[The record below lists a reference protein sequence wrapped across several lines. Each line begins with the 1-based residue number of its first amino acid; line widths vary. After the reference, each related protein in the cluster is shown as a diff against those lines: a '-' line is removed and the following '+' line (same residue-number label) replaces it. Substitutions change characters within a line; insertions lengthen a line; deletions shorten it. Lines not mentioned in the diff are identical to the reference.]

1 MVAPSTPSSAPSA
14 PVPERLARSAS
25 LTGLATLV
33 SRVLG
38 LARETVA
45 AAIFGAGNEMD
56 AFLVAFRVPNLIRD
70 LFAEG
75 AMSAAFVPTFT
86 RHLAIRGKEDAWRL
100 GRNVLTT
107 LAVVT
112 GAVVLLMW
120 LFAEP
125 LVRIYAGDFAMVP
138 GKLALTVHLAR
149 IMLPF
154 LVLVAL
160 AAAAM
165 GMLNALHH
173 YFLPALAP
181 AAFNVASIVCA
192 LTLIPVM
199 RAVGEPPIAALA
211 VGALLGGFGQLA
223 LQWPALR
230 GEGFRYRPQV
240 DLRDP
245 GLRQMMLLMGPGT
258 VGLAATQVNLFVTTL
273 LAAQQGPGAVSWL
286 QYAFR
291 LMYLPIGLF
300 GVSIATAVLPAVS
313 RHLAVD
319 DAIAAGRTV
328 TRGLAM
334 MLVVNI
340 PATVGLF
347 MLAAPIVEVL
357 LERCRFHPAD
367 TVATAAAV
375 RCYAAGLIGY
385 STARIASPV
394 FYALG
399 RSRLAVALSI
409 TSMVANLAFSLVL
422 VRPMGHSGL
431 ALATSLAA
439 LLNGALALTILAR
452 QTRVVDVRHLFVTML
467 KTALAAAIMAA
478 ALTAL
483 VSIVSTVAPGDRLAP
498 RAVRL
503 AIDIGGGLAAFTVAA
518 HLLRIAEFDQMR
530 RRAAARALAL
540 VGRASDP
547 PQDA

>member
-1 MVAPSTPSSAPSA
+1 
-14 PVPERLARSAS
+14 
-25 LTGLATLV
+25 
-33 SRVLG
+33 
-38 LARETVA
+38 
-45 AAIFGAGNEMD
+45 
-56 AFLVAFRVPNLIRD
+56 
-70 LFAEG
+70 
-75 AMSAAFVPTFT
+75 
-86 RHLAIRGKEDAWRL
+86 
-100 GRNVLTT
+100 
-107 LAVVT
+107 
-112 GAVVLLMW
+112 
-120 LFAEP
+120 
-125 LVRIYAGDFAMVP
+125 
-138 GKLALTVHLAR
+138 
-149 IMLPF
+149 
-154 LVLVAL
+154 
-160 AAAAM
+160 
-165 GMLNALHH
+165 
-173 YFLPALAP
+173 
-181 AAFNVASIVCA
+181 
-192 LTLIPVM
+192 
-199 RAVGEPPIAALA
+199 
-211 VGALLGGFGQLA
+211 
-223 LQWPALR
+223 
-230 GEGFRYRPQV
+230 
-240 DLRDP
+240 
-245 GLRQMMLLMGPGT
+245 
-258 VGLAATQVNLFVTTL
+258 
-273 LAAQQGPGAVSWL
+273 
-286 QYAFR
+286 
-291 LMYLPIGLF
+291 
-300 GVSIATAVLPAVS
+300 
-313 RHLAVD
+313 
-319 DAIAAGRTV
+319 
-328 TRGLAM
+328 M

-357 LERCRFHPAD
+357 LERGRFHPAD